1 MTDNELN
8 KIFGKLAAAQAKT
21 EAQFTRTEAQMART
35 DATLERMGIHLGGIT
50 NNNGSTTE
58 EYFYNSMLEH
68 PILGGVRYDKIRKN
82 VYGVGLKLEDEYGI
96 VMYNGNSIAIIECK
110 YKAHENDL
118 RKLMDKKVDN
128 FRALFP
134 DFKGYKIYLG
144 LASFSFYPELEEMAK
159 QNGVAI
165 LKQKGDVVEVEATNL
180 KVF

>member
-1 MTDNELN
+1 
-8 KIFGKLAAAQAKT
+8 
-21 EAQFTRTEAQMART
+21 
-35 DATLERMGIHLGGIT
+35 
-50 NNNGSTTE
+50 
-58 EYFYNSMLEH
+58 
-68 PILGGVRYDKIRKN
+68 
-82 VYGVGLKLEDEYGI
+82 
-96 VMYNGNSIAIIECK
+96 MYNGNSIAIIECK